1 MRLDWKE
8 LLVSTSP
15 STRPLNYQ
23 LVDPGRYVQE
33 SFSRFY
39 KEPKIVI
46 DTHADDSEKY
56 LIPLVNLVKF
66 KIHSIEFV
74 RGTDKSGHEFI
85 RGAFLMNESG
95 FAVVH
100 VTNALIGYGG
110 SGPYLSRRILQMFG
124 FSDEAFQTIN
134 EAARPTGQ
142 NYALILRIV

>member
-8 LLVSTSP
+8 LFVSTSP
-15 STRPLNYQ
+15 STQPLNYQ
-23 LVDPGRYVQE
+23 LVDPSRYAQE
-33 SFSRFY
+33 SSRWFY

-46 DTHADDSEKY
+46 DTHTDDSEKY
-56 LIPLVNLVKF
+56 FRALVELVKST
-66 KIHSIEFV
+66 IHSIEFV
-74 RGTDKSGHEFI
+74 RGIDASGHEFI

-95 FAVVH
+95 YAVVH

-110 SGPYLSRRILQMFG
+110 SGPHLSSRILQMFG